1 MMKWP
6 FLVAALFLSLGQLAF
21 AQVRPVAGPP
31 PIKAGDK
38 AALAAA
44 TNRQATV
51 IGEVSS
57 AQWNSTGKVFLIKFK
72 DTLSSDFQA
81 AIFAKNKSAMEK
93 AFKGDLSAVFNGAT
107 LQITGRVQT
116 YRDHPEIMV
125 SEPTQIAILARGGGP
140 VAAAA
145 PPSSAVGKNAIEP
158 TGIYAQ
164 LTLTDAQRR
173 RIAAIQKEADLKIER
188 LLTAAQ
194 RKQLAELKDQAK
206 EAPAKDAEK
215 MK

>member
-1 MMKWP
+1 MTKIIYLACAL
-6 FLVAALFLSLGQLAF
+6 LVSLGQPAL

-51 IGEVSS
+51 IGVVSS

-72 DTLSSDFQA
+72 DTESSDFQVG
-81 AIFAKNKSAMEK
+81 IFAKNKTSMEK
-93 AFKGDLSAVFNGAT
+93 AFKGDLSAVFGGAA
-107 LQITGRVQT
+107 LQITGKVQT

-125 SEPTQIAILARGGGP
+125 SEPTQIAILARVTGP
-140 VAAAA
+140 VAA
-145 PPSSAVGKNAIEP
+145 PPSSPVAKVIVEP

-173 RIAAIQKEADLKIER
+173 KILAIQKDADSRIER
-188 LLTAAQ
+188 LLTVAQ

-206 EAPAKDAEK
+206 EAPAKNAEK